1 MNICDDNQIRICM
14 SPGLWRPCPSGCT
27 PRDDSTHRYHNHIQL
42 HGLIVIEWWKEC
54 QQWWCIIH
62 HPSKNQT
69 DESHTA
75 CMGLYM
81 YVNTFNFDNRH
92 LNDLCLG
99 VATMLAIAVLH
110 HAEHTIEVTRIVS
123 YTYYFRY
130 AYTDNWDMCICNM
143 IYMRV

>member
-1 MNICDDNQIRICM
+1 MNICDDNQIRGDEILPSCCSGNRSICI
-14 SPGLWRPCPSGCT
+14 SPGLSRPCPSGCT
-27 PRDDSTHRYHNHIQL
+27 PRDDSKHRYHNHIQL
-42 HGLIVIEWWKEC
+42 HGLIDIEWWKEC

-69 DESHTA
+69 DESHT
-75 CMGLYM
+75 CSKLYM
-81 YVNTFNFDNRH
+81 YVNTFNFDN

-110 HAEHTIEVTRIVS
+110 HAEHTIEVTKIVS

-130 AYTDNWDMCICNM
+130 AY
-143 IYMRV
+143 RVVSR